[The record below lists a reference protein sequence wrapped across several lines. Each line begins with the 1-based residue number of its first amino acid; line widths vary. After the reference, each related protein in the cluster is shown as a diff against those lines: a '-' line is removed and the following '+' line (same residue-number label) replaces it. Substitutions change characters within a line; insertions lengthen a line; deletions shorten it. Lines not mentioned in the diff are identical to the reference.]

1 VRAAND
7 ERRPALYARWSSP
20 WQEQLARAGRADAPG
35 GLPRETLQLLSDPAE
50 IVVAPRSLGSRSP
63 KEIGDQH
70 ENPNGTRG
78 KLDGHGRAN
87 G

>member
-1 VRAAND
+1 MQ
-7 ERRPALYARWSSP
+7 P
-20 WQEQLARAGRADAPG
+20 RADAPG
-35 GLPRETLQLLSDPAE
+35 GLARETLQLLSDPAE